1 MSNIVW
7 THHFISTAQREQKQK
22 HRSGVFWFTGLSG
35 AGKTTLAMLL
45 EKTLFDMH
53 KNICVLDGDNVRL
66 GINKDLGFSSDDRSE
81 NIRRAAEL
89 SKIMAR
95 QGCIVI
101 VSLISPAAHDRQL
114 AREIIGENFFE
125 VFINAGLDVC
135 IDRDTKGLYA
145 KALKGEIEGFTG
157 VGSPYDV
164 PLLPDLVVN
173 TAEISIEES
182 NNLLLDFILSRT
194 VGALSC

>member
-1 MSNIVW
+1 
-7 THHFISTAQREQKQK
+7 
-22 HRSGVFWFTGLSG
+22 
-35 AGKTTLAMLL
+35 
-45 EKTLFDMH
+45 
-53 KNICVLDGDNVRL
+53 
-66 GINKDLGFSSDDRSE
+66 
-81 NIRRAAEL
+81 
-89 SKIMAR
+89 
-95 QGCIVI
+95 
-101 VSLISPAAHDRQL
+101 
-114 AREIIGENFFE
+114 
-125 VFINAGLDVC
+125 
-135 IDRDTKGLYA
+135 DTKGLYA